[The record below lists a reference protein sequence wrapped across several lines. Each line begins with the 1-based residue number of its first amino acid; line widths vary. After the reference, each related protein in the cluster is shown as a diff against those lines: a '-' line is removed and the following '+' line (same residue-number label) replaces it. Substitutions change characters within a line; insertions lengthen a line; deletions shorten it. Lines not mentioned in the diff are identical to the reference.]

1 MHRRASCEESG
12 LKWGLVVLALG
23 AGLLLVDLLPISFE
37 SPVAYVVPLVAT
49 GIVLL
54 NYDLTEQDDES
65 PDDGPFRA
73 ERRPGHG
80 TGWGDGVVA
89 GGRDA

>member
-1 MHRRASCEESG
+1 M
-12 LKWGLVVLALG
+12 KWGLVVHALG

-37 SPVAYVVPLVAT
+37 SPVAYVVLLVAT
-49 GIVLL
+49 GIALL

-73 ERRPGHG
+73 ERHPGPR